1 MSSIPDIIADFI
13 PNKNKSE
20 AGKDNAVKDKLVK
33 SKAVKNKDVKHKSV
47 KDKDV
52 KVQQPVKL
60 KRRCSERNK
69 LNWLKKPIIG
79 PGSSSN
85 QPIKITEADEGILT
99 QEDSA
104 MV

>member
-1 MSSIPDIIADFI
+1 
-13 PNKNKSE
+13 
-20 AGKDNAVKDKLVK
+20 
-33 SKAVKNKDVKHKSV
+33 
-47 KDKDV
+47 
-52 KVQQPVKL
+52 
-60 KRRCSERNK
+60 
-69 LNWLKKPIIG
+69 LKKPIIG